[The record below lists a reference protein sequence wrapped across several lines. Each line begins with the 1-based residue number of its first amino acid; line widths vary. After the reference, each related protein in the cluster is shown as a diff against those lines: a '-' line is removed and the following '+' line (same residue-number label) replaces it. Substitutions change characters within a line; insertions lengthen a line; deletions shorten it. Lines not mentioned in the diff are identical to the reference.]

1 MQTSLDK
8 IKQEMTNKV
17 VNELENIR
25 YMTPKEKELYKATL
39 LAKLQEKMLC
49 TSLRLQHGLTN
60 ADD

>member
-39 LAKLQEKMLC
+39 LAKL
-49 TSLRLQHGLTN
+49 
-60 ADD
+60 